1 MSQLQNGCQVGI
13 AKLLIFFDISLTNVA
28 DQLVWARKD
37 KIEKRE
43 FNRSNAKVNTEPH
56 WWWPASA
63 TATKYKMLQTA
74 SVALWTRTRYP
85 NVRTKVYL
93 VSLLGRLL
101 GTAASVA
108 AEFECGWADSIEDVT

>member
-1 MSQLQNGCQVGI
+1 MSQLQKWLPSWNRQ
-13 AKLLIFFDISLTNVA
+13 ALNFFDIALTNLA
-28 DQLVWARKD
+28 DQLAWARKD

-56 WWWPASA
+56 WWWPAS
-63 TATKYKMLQTA
+63 ATKYKMLQTA

-101 GTAASVA
+101 GTAASIA